1 MKTRR
6 PSTGSGRAVPRQD
19 KDQDMA
25 ETINT
30 VGIMRIME
38 LIPHRYPMLLID
50 RVEDVILDV
59 SAVGIKAVSGNEP
72 FFAGHFPGRPIMPGV
87 LIIEA
92 MAQTAA
98 VHAIL
103 SMGESA
109 QDKLVYFMSIAEA
122 KFRKPVE
129 PGMMLTLKVT
139 QAKMRGA
146 IRSYKG
152 EAYAGETLMAQAEF
166 TAMIADRPAAA

>member
-1 MKTRR
+1 M
-6 PSTGSGRAVPRQD
+6 SGVID
-19 KDQDMA
+19 
-25 ETINT
+25 T

-50 RVEDVILDV
+50 RVDNVVPDV
-59 SAVGIKAVSGNEP
+59 SATGIKAVSGNEP

-87 LIIEA
+87 LIVEA

-103 SMGESA
+103 SMGNQATE
-109 QDKLVYFMSIAEA
+109 KLVYFMSISQA

-129 PGMMLTLKVT
+129 PGMLLTLKVS
-139 QAKMRGA
+139 QIKVRGA

-152 EAYAGETLMAQAEF
+152 EAFAGETLMAEAEF